1 MKTVVAVLLIVLF
14 AAPVLADVADEYKVR
29 NAGDLVS
36 LCSRD
41 PSAEDYVAA
50 MNFCHGFAVGSYAYY
65 RGVASADPDLKI
77 VCIKEPYPERNKVIA
92 DFVAWSKTNPSFMK
106 DSAVDTFFRFMAG
119 AFPCK

>member
-1 MKTVVAVLLIVLF
+1 MKMIAAVLIVLLF
-14 AAPVLADVADEYKVR
+14 AAPALADVVDEYKIR

-36 LCSRD
+36 LCSREL
-41 PSAEDYVAA
+41 SAEDYVAA
-50 MNFCHGFAVGSYAYY
+50 QNFCHGFTVGAYAYY

-77 VCIKEPYPERNKVIA
+77 VCIKEPYPERKKVIA
-92 DFVAWSKTNPSFMK
+92 DFVAWSKANPSFMK

>member
-1 MKTVVAVLLIVLF
+1 MKIIAAVLAVLLF
-14 AAPVLADVADEYKVR
+14 ATPVLADVTDEYKVR

-41 PSAEDYVAA
+41 LSAEDYVAA
-50 MNFCHGFAVGSYAYY
+50 QNFCHGFAVGAFAYHQS
-65 RGVASADPDLKI
+65 VAMADPDLKI
-77 VCIKEPYPERNKVIA
+77 ACIKEPYPERKKVIA
-92 DFVAWSKTNPSFMK
+92 DFVAWSKANQSFMK